1 MDPNNNFNT
10 QNSSN
15 FPFGY
20 QNTNNYPNP
29 NSYQNSN
36 NYPNPNQHPQNFH
49 NFGYAPN
56 FNQSSSVP
64 SFHPYYGSM
73 LPNSS
78 QTLPFNGHMP
88 MVNANVSSGDASEI
102 PEFST
107 QINLD
112 GTTFANQVTPNSDD
126 STPKSKKKKEQPWNT
141 EHNLV
146 LISGW
151 IKFSTDNIVGRNQKS
166 EAYWGKIAEYCNE
179 HCSFD
184 PPRDAI
190 ACRNCYNYMNKILN
204 KWIGAY
210 DSAERLKASGW
221 SENDVLAKAQ
231 ELYAC
236 GKNIQF
242 TLMKEWH
249 ALRDQPRY

>member
-1 MDPNNNFNT
+1 
-10 QNSSN
+10 
-15 FPFGY
+15 
-20 QNTNNYPNP
+20 
-29 NSYQNSN
+29 
-36 NYPNPNQHPQNFH
+36 
-49 NFGYAPN
+49 
-56 FNQSSSVP
+56 
-64 SFHPYYGSM
+64 M
-73 LPNSS
+73 LPNPS
-78 QTLPFNGHMP
+78 QTLLFNGHMP

-151 IKFSTDNIVGRNQKS
+151 IKFSTDSIVGRNQKS

-190 ACRNCYNYMNKILN
+190 ACRNRYNYMNKILN

-210 DSAERLKASGW
+210 DSAKRLKASGW

-231 ELYAC
+231 EIYAC
-236 GKNIQF
+236 GKNVQF
-242 TLMKEWH
+242 TLMAEWYTLH
-249 ALRDQPRY
+249 DQPRYSSHVGGNIGS